1 MLVKVVDGKVDIFPY
16 SINNLK
22 KDNPNISFPLEI
34 NNNLLAEY
42 SVFPV
47 VTLDKPQCDLLTQYY
62 SHGYPYLS
70 IEGSWTVSWEVFNK
84 PQAEAE
90 KNVRDK
96 RKSLIAETDYLAL
109 SDTTLTPE
117 MTAYRQA
124 LRDIT
129 TQEGFPYNV
138 VWPVKP

>member
-1 MLVKVVDGKVDIFPY
+1 MSTVINY
-16 SINNLK
+16 SGG
-22 KDNPNISFPLEI
+22 F
-34 NNNLLAEY
+34 
-42 SVFPV
+42 
-47 VTLDKPQCDLLTQYY
+47 
-62 SHGYPYLS
+62 
-70 IEGSWTVSWEVFNK
+70 FNAS
-84 PQAEAE
+84 PM
-90 KNVRDK
+90 
-96 RKSLIAETDYLAL
+96 AETDYLAL